1 VSTTG
6 TPPKGPAGKGKGGK
20 LGFLKDKRVLYGLA
34 AAGGLG
40 LVVLLK
46 KGGGDASASDPNQNG
61 STGPSTYD
69 SSSMDSYDAISQIG
83 QGLSDQLGGYT
94 DQLTDILTQLGQVNG
109 PTSGGGTTTSPPIN
123 GGGTTSP
130 PIIKKPVLGTIKPK
144 PVPKPA
150 AKSYVTTT
158 KFTTASAARGKN
170 WTSTLST
177 IASHYH
183 ESLSTLLKLNPSIKN
198 PNKIGVKQKIR
209 VK

>member
-1 VSTTG
+1 VTTTG
-6 TPPKGPAGKGKGGK
+6 TPPKGPAGKGGK

-46 KGGGDASASDPNQNG
+46 KGNGDASATDPNQNG

-69 SSSMDSYDAISQIG
+69 SSSMDSYDAISQLG

-94 DQLTDILTQLGQVNG
+94 DQLSDILTQLGQVNG
-109 PTSGGGTTTSPPIN
+109 PTTGGTTSPPIN
-123 GGGTTSP
+123 GGTSTTLP
-130 PIIKKPVLGTIKPK
+130 PSKQPPKLGTIKPK

-177 IASHYH
+177 IAGHYH

>member
-1 VSTTG
+1 MTTTS
-6 TPPKGPAGKGKGGK
+6 TPPKGKGGK

-46 KGGGDASASDPNQNG
+46 KGNGDASATDPNQSGTVQPN
-61 STGPSTYD
+61 TYD
-69 SSSMDSYDAISQIG
+69 SSSMDSYDAISQLG

-109 PTSGGGTTTSPPIN
+109 PTTGGTTTPPIV
-123 GGGTTSP
+123 TP
-130 PIIKKPVLGTIKPK
+130 PNKPPVLGKPK
-144 PVPKPA
+144 PKPNPNNPKPA
-150 AKSYVTTT
+150 AKAYVTTS

-198 PNKIGVKQKIR
+198 PNKIGVHQKIR

>member
-1 VSTTG
+1 MSTTG
-6 TPPKGPAGKGKGGK
+6 TPPKGPAGKGGK
-20 LGFLKDKRVLYGLA
+20 LGFLKDKRVMYGLA

-40 LVVLLK
+40 VVVLLK
-46 KGGGDASASDPNQNG
+46 KGGGDTSATDPNQNG

-69 SSSMDSYDAISQIG
+69 SSSMDSYDAISQLG

-109 PTSGGGTTTSPPIN
+109 PSGSNTTTPPTGGGVVSPPI
-123 GGGTTSP
+123 S
-130 PIIKKPVLGTIKPK
+130 KPVKTPTLGTAKPK
-144 PVPKPA
+144 PVPKAA
-150 AKSYVTTT
+150 AKQYVTTT

-170 WTSTLST
+170 WSSTLST
-177 IASHYH
+177 IAGHYH